1 MSSAGYGNHDS
12 EPKKVGEQASP
23 AAAAT
28 PPAPGAT
35 DRPGLD
41 LGGAKG
47 KSSPQG
53 AMAGAHAAPDPGPHA
68 PPKGSS
74 SPSLSERRV
83 DATPG
88 AGAMPAGPQGG
99 DVDPGAG

>member
-1 MSSAGYGNHDS
+1 MSNAGYGNHDS
-12 EPKKVGEQASP
+12 EPKKVGAQAAP

-28 PPAPGAT
+28 PPAPAT
-35 DRPGLD
+35 DRPRVD
-41 LGGAKG
+41 LGGAQD

-68 PPKGSS
+68 PANDSS

-88 AGAMPAGPQGG
+88 VGPMPDGPQGG